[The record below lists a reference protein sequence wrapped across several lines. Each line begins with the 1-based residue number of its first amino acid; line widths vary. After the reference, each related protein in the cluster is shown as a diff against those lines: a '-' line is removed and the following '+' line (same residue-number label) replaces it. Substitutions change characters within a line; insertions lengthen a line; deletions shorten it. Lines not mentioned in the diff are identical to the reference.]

1 LGKCGTRI
9 LRVITGGTPVPLSTE
24 FTQNIPPFSSTE
36 RKGSSMKFPVTIF
49 RISLS
54 LVLFVLLSGFSVAY
68 AQDEYA
74 SVKKWESFDFAGQR
88 MTASDLG
95 PTTLDDLKLVRG
107 IVFGKH
113 GRIFKDPE
121 IRRYL
126 ESRDWYKPKMDFSNS
141 MLNDKE
147 RHNLDL
153 IRIAEANQHEIVQ
166 PGDMRIY
173 QNRALTRKKLGVHT
187 NAEWTVLASEI
198 EAIHGKRFPGTPWLQ
213 QYFDERYWYKPSDDY
228 NSKSLS
234 LIEQKNLRLIETIQR
249 QQRRV
254 ALAPGD
260 MELFE
265 DKLISPAMLRGLS
278 LHELRLLRN
287 EIYARHG
294 RVFKTLWLQQYFG
307 TQPWYDPKDEF
318 KDEELSGPDKTNVE
332 TIVAYETKLHD
343 QLSSKPVTRALLQ
356 GLFVEDV
363 RKMRDEIYARR
374 GKVFK
379 DQWTQK
385 YFASFDW
392 YKPDPKYTDASLSP
406 IEKRNLVTIA
416 AYEKKAVTA
425 MSTIEG

>member
-1 LGKCGTRI
+1 MKSPFSLARFASLI
-9 LRVITGGTPVPLSTE
+9 FLILST
-24 FTQNIPPFSSTE
+24 
-36 RKGSSMKFPVTIF
+36 V
-49 RISLS
+49 
-54 LVLFVLLSGFSVAY
+54 VLAQ

-74 SVKKWESFDFAGQR
+74 AVKKWESFDFASR
-88 MTASDLG
+88 NVTPNDVSALS
-95 PTTLDDLKLVRG
+95 LDDLKFLRG
-107 IVFGKH
+107 IIFGKH
-113 GRIFKDPE
+113 GRIFKAPD

-126 ESRDWYKPKMDFSNS
+126 ESREWFHADTNFSNS
-141 MLNDKE
+141 ALNDTE
-147 RHNLDL
+147 RRNLDV
-153 IRIAEANQHEIVQ
+153 IRIAEAQKHETVQ
-166 PGDMRIY
+166 PGDMRLY
-173 QNRALTRKKLGVHT
+173 QSRALTRRKLGQHT
-187 NAEWTVLASEI
+187 NAEWTVLAAEI
-198 EAIHGKRFPGTPWLQ
+198 EAIHGKRFEGTPWLQ
-213 QYFDERYWYKPSDDY
+213 QYFDERYWYRPADHYDPKKLNDA
-228 NSKSLS
+228 
-234 LIEQKNLRLIETIQR
+234 ERKNLQLIDTIQR

-265 DKLISPAMLRGLS
+265 NKLITEQMLHGLS

-307 TQPWYDPKDEF
+307 SQPWYDPRDDF

-332 TIVAYETKLHD
+332 TIVAYENKLHD
-343 QLSSKPVTRALLQ
+343 QISTKPITQALLQ
-356 GLFVEDV
+356 GLFIEDI
-363 RKMRDEIYARR
+363 RKMRDEIYARH

-392 YKPDPKYTDASLSP
+392 YKPDPSFKEASLTSV
-406 IEKRNLVTIA
+406 EKQNIAVIA